1 MGDVD
6 YRLLTSFVRAKREN
20 ADERAGK
27 RDVDDLLALL
37 EGRVQSYRSV
47 EPVGQRP
54 ERTRRGPVQPHREL

>member
-1 MGDVD
+1 VGDVD

-27 RDVDDLLALL
+27 RDVEELLSLL
-37 EGRVQSYRSV
+37 ERRVQSYRSI

-54 ERTRRGPVQPHREL
+54 KGTRSGPVQPHREL